1 MGRRLQYCVKTQPIT
16 ILLFR
21 IRALITATTKMGFA
35 GLAGREGSRGKNQD
49 INSALKG
56 KNSYRLTY
64 NTGFVIWSQL
74 ALKTQRTR
82 VAAKILGLQERC
94 EMFFPVVTKA

>member
-1 MGRRLQYCVKTQPIT
+1 
-16 ILLFR
+16 
-21 IRALITATTKMGFA
+21 MGFA

-74 ALKTQRTR
+74 AFRTQRTR
-82 VAAKILGLQERC
+82 VAAKILSLFLHFLNFHKFYAVCSVSASKFINR
-94 EMFFPVVTKA
+94 KKL